1 MVLGMRMPKTPERPY
16 HRDTGLLRQKGKRD
30 LNGDQPCTVLV
41 VVAVFLYQL
50 NLKMCTPQTVALQ
63 LVIYLK

>member
-1 MVLGMRMPKTPERPY
+1 MGMPKTRGCPC
-16 HRDTGLLRQKGKRD
+16 HCDTGLLPQKGKRD
-30 LNGDQPCTVLV
+30 LNGDQPCIVLV

>member
-1 MVLGMRMPKTPERPY
+1 MGMPKAPECPY
-16 HRDTGLLRQKGKRD
+16 HFDTGLLPQKGKRD

-50 NLKMCTPQTVALQ
+50 NLKRCTPQTVALQ

>member
-1 MVLGMRMPKTPERPY
+1 MGMPKTRECPC
-16 HRDTGLLRQKGKRD
+16 HCDTGLLPQKGKRD

-63 LVIYLK
+63 IVIYLK